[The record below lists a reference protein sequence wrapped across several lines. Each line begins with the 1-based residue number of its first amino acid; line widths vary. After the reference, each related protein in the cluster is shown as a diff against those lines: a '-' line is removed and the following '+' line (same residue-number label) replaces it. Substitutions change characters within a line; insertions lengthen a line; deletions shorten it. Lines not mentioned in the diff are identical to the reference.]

1 MVDGYRFGCAVTI
14 ILLFIGALLFSIGI
28 DYHDPHW
35 ETITVKEKTIS
46 VGKHPS
52 YLVYSKYGVFEI
64 QDMTFAGF
72 FTSSD
77 VYSAI
82 EPGKTYRVYVMGR
95 RIPFL
100 SAYKNIVEV
109 QPANEDNHGK

>member
-1 MVDGYRFGCAVTI
+1 MAVNEPGI
-14 ILLFIGALLFSIGI
+14 VKRLLA
-28 DYHDPHW
+28 DV
-35 ETITVKEKTIS
+35 TKAS

-52 YLVYSKYGVFEI
+52 YLVYSKYAVYEI
-64 QDMTFAGF
+64 QDMMFAGF

-109 QPANEDNHGK
+109 KPANEDNHGK